1 VVNANCVVLQA
12 AREIAIACEDLVTG
26 TVTAVDASGVTVSYT
41 LSDGTPVQVSQPTR
55 RGGGGGYPASHEH
68 APCSVHC
75 SAVGFHSQSIVTSIA
90 QHAL

>member
-55 RGGGGGYPASHEH
+55 RGGGGVTQHPTSMLL
-68 APCSVHC
+68 
-75 SAVGFHSQSIVTSIA
+75 AVFTAVLLAFTA
-90 QHAL
+90 KVL